1 MRGSPRYQ
9 TAILTQRT
17 KDMKNS
23 VNPKDVEHLFDEA
36 IEIADS
42 LHHDFVDAAQSIGYS
57 RDVLLRSKPYW
68 VKLAEMSE
76 GTPAVTP
83 IADSGA
89 RFVRAYRDELAG
101 LRGQTDIP
109 LSRLNAAAGSAV
121 WFSAT
126 SGSVSSIVRVP
137 EVGEIPYEPNP
148 FRIEVGLPVYADRF
162 ARLEPA
168 LGDSYRQIWEA
179 LYGTRADP
187 ERSALFLMRQ
197 TFDHLFG
204 RLAPDDDVRNSKYW
218 HPKKRDKANQVDRRE
233 RIKYAAHTHIKDPN
247 RANTLA
253 ASAKQMLDL
262 YYALNAAHTRGELNR
277 KKAREALLA
286 MRHMLEDWADAL
298 GL

>member
-1 MRGSPRYQ
+1 
-9 TAILTQRT
+9 
-17 KDMKNS
+17 MKNGID
-23 VNPKDVEHLFDEA
+23 PEDVEHVFDEA
-36 IEIADS
+36 IGIADS
-42 LHHDFVDAAQSIGYS
+42 LHRDLVDGAQSIGYA
-57 RDVLLRSKPYW
+57 RDVLLHSKAYW

-76 GTPAVTP
+76 VTPAVATS
-83 IADSGA
+83 ADSGVK
-89 RFVRAYRDELAG
+89 FIRAYRDELAG
-101 LRGQTDIP
+101 LREQTDIP

-126 SGSVSSIVRVP
+126 SGSMSSIVRVP
-137 EVGEIPYEPNP
+137 EVGEIPYESSP
-148 FRIEVGLPVYADRF
+148 FRISAGLPVYADRF
-162 ARLEPA
+162 AKLEPA

-218 HPKKRDKANQVDRRE
+218 HPKKGDKANQVDRRE
-233 RIKYAAHTHIKDPN
+233 RIKYAAHTHIKDLN

-262 YYALNAAHTRGELNR
+262 YYALNEAHTRGELNR
-277 KKAREALLA
+277 KKARKALLA

>member
-1 MRGSPRYQ
+1 
-9 TAILTQRT
+9 
-17 KDMKNS
+17 MKNGID
-23 VNPKDVEHLFDEA
+23 PEDVERDFDEA
-36 IEIADS
+36 IGMADS
-42 LHHDFVDAAQSIGYS
+42 LHQDLVDGAQRLGYA
-57 RDVLLRSKPYW
+57 RDVLLHSKPYW

-89 RFVRAYRDELAG
+89 KFIRAYRDELAG
-101 LRGQTDIP
+101 LREQTDIP
-109 LSRLNAAAGSAV
+109 LSGLNAAAGSAV

-137 EVGEIPYEPNP
+137 EAGEIPYEACP
-148 FRIEVGLPVYADRF
+148 FHIEVGLPVYADRF
-162 ARLEPA
+162 AKLEPA

-197 TFDHLFG
+197 AFDHLFG
-204 RLAPDDDVRNSKYW
+204 CLAPDDDVRNSKYW
-218 HPKKRDKANQVDRRE
+218 YPKRRDKANQVDRAE
-233 RIKYAAHTHIKDPN
+233 RIKYAAHTHIKDAN

-253 ASAKQMLDL
+253 ASAKQMVDL
-262 YYALNAAHTRGELNR
+262 YRALNAAHTRGELNR
-277 KKAREALLA
+277 KKARDALLA